1 MSDIEKIET
10 TEKVKEDIEKIEV
23 TKKSKK
29 DIKKTE
35 VIMIPKG
42 VRGEENFQLFKIN
55 GRNYQVQKGVP
66 VEVPCE
72 VAEIWRHSQNMQ
84 AQAEAYLDQVEKPV

>member
-1 MSDIEKIET
+1 MSDTKKT
-10 TEKVKEDIEKIEV
+10 EV
-23 TKKSKK
+23 TEKSKK
-29 DIKKTE
+29 DTKKTE

-42 VRGEENFQLFKIN
+42 ARGEENFQLFKIN
-55 GRNYQVQKGVP
+55 GRNYQVQKGIP

-72 VAEIWRHSQNMQ
+72 VAEVWKHSQDMQ